1 MPSSLYKHNDQAV
14 NISWDYGKFA
24 AITTNMFL
32 NYGLKIIQGTRLQ
45 LLFDSAILSRI
56 DRIIAIKNR

>member
-1 MPSSLYKHNDQAV
+1 M
-14 NISWDYGKFA
+14 IWDYGKSA

-32 NYGLKIIQGTRLQ
+32 NYGSKIIQGTRLQ